1 MWSVLAGPL
10 LEIIGK
16 ALEKI
21 IPDTAARD
29 KAMIEI
35 QAQLLA
41 NDKALAEAARDVLV
55 AEAKGESWMQ
65 RNWRP
70 VFMLCIVFVIMA
82 NGFLLPILSALF
94 RVDLVKLQGWDAI
107 PQSLWSLAQIGV
119 GGYVM
124 GRSAEKIAGSFA
136 AQNGKR

>member
-1 MWSVLAGPL
+1 MWWTPILELLGQVLT
-10 LEIIGK
+10 K
-16 ALEKI
+16 V
-21 IPDTAARD
+21 IPDAAARD
-29 KAMIEI
+29 KAMAEI

-70 VFMLCIVFVIMA
+70 LFMLCIVFVIMA
-82 NGFLLPILSALF
+82 NGFFLPILSAMT

-107 PQSLWSLAQIGV
+107 PQALWSLAQIGV
-119 GGYVM
+119 GGYVV
-124 GRSAEKIAGSFA
+124 GRSAEKIADSMAKG
-136 AQNGKR
+136 QTGRGGR

>member
-1 MWSVLAGPL
+1 MWWTPILELLGQVLT
-10 LEIIGK
+10 K
-16 ALEKI
+16 V

-29 KAMIEI
+29 KAMLEI

-55 AEAKGESWMQ
+55 AEAKGESWLQ

-70 VFMLCIVFVIMA
+70 LFMMAIVFVIMA
-82 NGFLLPILSALF
+82 NGFLLPILSAITK
-94 RVDLVKLQGWDAI
+94 VDLVKLQGWDAI

-119 GGYVM
+119 GGYVI
-124 GRSAEKIAGSFA
+124 GRTGEKIADTLA
-136 AQNGKR
+136 APSRKR

>member
-1 MWSVLAGPL
+1 MWWTPILELLGQVLT
-10 LEIIGK
+10 K
-16 ALEKI
+16 V

-29 KAMIEI
+29 KAMLEI

-55 AEAKGESWMQ
+55 AEAKGESWLQ

-70 VFMLCIVFVIMA
+70 LFMMAIVFVIMA
-82 NGFLLPILSALF
+82 NGFLLPILSAITK
-94 RVDLVKLQGWDAI
+94 VDLVKLQGWDAI

-119 GGYVM
+119 GGYVI
-124 GRSAEKIAGSFA
+124 GRTGEKIADTLA
-136 AQNGKR
+136 APNRKR